1 MRTIGVV
8 TVGRSDF
15 GIYRPILAAIRAA
28 GDLQLK
34 LFVGGAHLAPAP
46 HGTVDE
52 INAAGY
58 AIARR
63 VEAPSC
69 GDAPLDV
76 AHAIAG
82 NVAGFAVA
90 LASDRP
96 DLLVVLGDRYEMF
109 AAAAAA
115 VPLGIP
121 LVHIHGGEVTHGAID
136 ESFRHAIT
144 KFAHFH
150 FAATDAA
157 ARRLRQLGEEPWRV
171 VVSGAPS
178 LDNLRCMSLPSWS
191 ELAADLRLPPDERPL
206 LVTYHPETV
215 RDETTLGCADEL
227 LAALNC
233 FDVPI
238 VITAPNADMRCRQVR
253 MRMQEFAASRSQV
266 RFCENLGS
274 RRYFGLMRHAAAM
287 IGNSSSGLIEA
298 PSFELPV
305 VNIGM
310 RQGGREA
317 AANVIHSGDGRA
329 EIIAAIELAMSG
341 EFRRGLVGLKNPYG
355 DGYAADRIVSQLQ
368 VLSLSERLMLKR
380 FCDLQFGDATG
391 RLEAA

>member
-1 MRTIGVV
+1 VRTIGVV

-15 GIYRPILAAIRAA
+15 GIYRPVLAAIRAA
-28 GDLQLK
+28 GDLRLK
-34 LFVGGAHLAPAP
+34 LFVGGAHLAPSP
-46 HGTVDE
+46 HGTAGE
-52 INAAGY
+52 IIAAGY
-58 AIARR
+58 SIARR

-76 AHAIAG
+76 AQAIAG

-96 DLLVVLGDRYEMF
+96 DLLVVLGDRHEMF

-115 VPLGIP
+115 IPLGIP
-121 LVHIHGGEVTHGAID
+121 LVHIHGGEVTVGAMD

-150 FAATDAA
+150 FASTDAA
-157 ARRLRQLGEEPWRV
+157 ARRIRQLGEESWRV
-171 VVSGAPS
+171 AVSGAPS
-178 LDNLRCMSLPSWS
+178 LDNLRCMSLPTWP
-191 ELAADLRLPPDERPL
+191 ELAADLRLPPNERPL
-206 LVTYHPETV
+206 LVTYHPETI
-215 RDETTLGCADEL
+215 RHETTLDYADEL

-238 VITAPNADMRCRQVR
+238 VITAPNADTRGHQVR
-253 MRMQEFAASRSQV
+253 MRMQEFAASRSHV

-310 RQGGREA
+310 RQRGREA
-317 AANVIHSGDGRA
+317 AANVIHCGDGRA
-329 EIIAAIELAMSG
+329 EIAAATELAMSG
-341 EFRRGLVGLKNPYG
+341 EFRGGLVGLKNPYG
-355 DGYAADRIVSQLQ
+355 DGYAADRIVSRLRT
-368 VLSLSERLMLKR
+368 LSLGERLVLKR
-380 FCDLQFGDATG
+380 FCDLRLGDAMG